1 MLTQHSN
8 SCTLLDGSLQS
19 ATFFNVGDVIEYACG
34 VDCCR
39 WGETDNNMNNEK
51 VDAAAG
57 NDELSGKDEATDG
70 EKEVETVAQI
80 NDISVHDKIETMRSA
95 TRSSDATVRVSTTK
109 SINDPIRICQSVILF
124 SKKEIMDEIAEIQMN
139 NLKRGGGVGGGDE
152 SISFLDVGI
161 IFSQC
166 DGRLTIGD
174 ISKSEGSCWF
184 SSSGCAI
191 RKGDVI
197 VAINEFLVSKMS
209 PQDVTSLIHDML
221 SSPKTCHLSI
231 TTIATSRLAQSTRW
245 GKIRKAA
252 VTAGGGTLVASG
264 ALLMATPLHPVGHA
278 MAFGGVGLLSTE
290 YDTPMVKA
298 MNAAKGAKERLSE
311 TRQSWNERR
320 MLRKSSTAS
329 AQSNSSNTPMHDD
342 DGSNKA
348 CTEE

>member
-1 MLTQHSN
+1 M
-8 SCTLLDGSLQS
+8 
-19 ATFFNVGDVIEYACG
+19 GDVIEYACG

-39 WGETDNNMNNEK
+39 WGEPDNNMNDEK
-51 VDAAAG
+51 VDDATAAAG
-57 NDELSGKDEATDG
+57 NDEFSGKDEATDG
-70 EKEVETVAQI
+70 EKEVETVAHVN

-95 TRSSDATVRVSTTK
+95 TRSSDTTVRVSTTK
-109 SINDPIRICQSVILF
+109 SVNDPIRICQSVILF

-139 NLKRGGGVGGGDE
+139 NLKRGGGGGGDE

-174 ISKSEGSCWF
+174 ISKSEGSWF

-290 YDTPMVKA
+290 YDTPMLKA
-298 MNAAKGAKERLSE
+298 VNAAKGAKERLSE

-342 DGSNKA
+342 DGSNKD

>member
-1 MLTQHSN
+1 
-8 SCTLLDGSLQS
+8 
-19 ATFFNVGDVIEYACG
+19 
-34 VDCCR
+34 
-39 WGETDNNMNNEK
+39 
-51 VDAAAG
+51 
-57 NDELSGKDEATDG
+57 
-70 EKEVETVAQI
+70 
-80 NDISVHDKIETMRSA
+80 
-95 TRSSDATVRVSTTK
+95 
-109 SINDPIRICQSVILF
+109 
-124 SKKEIMDEIAEIQMN
+124 
-139 NLKRGGGVGGGDE
+139 
-152 SISFLDVGI
+152 
-161 IFSQC
+161 
-166 DGRLTIGD
+166 
-174 ISKSEGSCWF
+174 
-184 SSSGCAI
+184 
-191 RKGDVI
+191 

-264 ALLMATPLHPVGHA
+264 ALLMVTPLHPVGHA

-329 AQSNSSNTPMHDD
+329 AQSNSSNTPTHDD
-342 DGSNKA
+342 DGNNEE